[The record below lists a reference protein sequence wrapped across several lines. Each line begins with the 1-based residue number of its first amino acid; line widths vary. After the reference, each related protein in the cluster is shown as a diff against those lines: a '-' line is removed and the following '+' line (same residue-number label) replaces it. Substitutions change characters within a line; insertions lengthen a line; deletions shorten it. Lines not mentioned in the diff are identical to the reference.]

1 MRRGRLPIHFS
12 GPTVGL
18 TAGPTAGLTAV
29 LAVLVAVLLASTG
42 CAQKPVQ
49 PGPSAPPP
57 SALDLIPQ
65 RGELRVCSTG
75 DYRPFTYRDPAT
87 GQFSGIDIDMAGDMA
102 HQLGVRL
109 TVVPTTW
116 ATLVGDL
123 AGGRCDAAMGGVS
136 VTPDRARK
144 AAFSDPYVID
154 GKAPIT
160 RCGQVARFQ
169 TLADIDRPGVR
180 VVVNP
185 GGTNESF
192 DRSHLKRATLVPH
205 PDNNT
210 IFDEIIAG
218 RADLMITDASEA
230 RWQAAQHPELC
241 AVNPDRPLSFGP
253 KAYLLPRGDVVFQQ
267 WVNVWLHQ
275 ALGDGTYQR
284 FSHPWQG

>member
-1 MRRGRLPIHFS
+1 
-12 GPTVGL
+12 
-18 TAGPTAGLTAV
+18 
-29 LAVLVAVLLASTG
+29 VLVAVLLASTG

-49 PGPSAPPP
+49 PGPAAPPP
-57 SALDLIPQ
+57 SALDLISQ

-136 VTPDRARK
+136 ITPDRARR

-160 RCGQVARFQ
+160 RCAQVARFQ
-169 TLADIDRPGVR
+169 TLAAIDRPGVR

-192 DRSHLKRATLVPH
+192 DRRHLKQATLVPH

-218 RADLMITDASEA
+218 RADLMITDVSEA

-241 AVNPDRPLSFGP
+241 AVHPDRPLSFGP

-275 ALGDGTYQR
+275 SLGDGTYQR